1 VRHRNPGPLESR
13 SLLLKTEIRLAG
25 TGGQGVILASII
37 LAEAAG
43 VHEGRYVVQTQSYGP
58 EARGGASRADVII
71 SDEPILYPKSRRLDV
86 LVCLSQQAAEK
97 YFDDL
102 KVQGTAIIDSFY
114 VRECPREGTIC
125 LPMTETARNELG
137 RELFTNIVMLGV
149 VAQVTRVVR
158 LDSLEKAVAHR
169 APPKTL
175 EINKQALAL
184 GWELSARRAKVE
196 AGS

>member
-1 VRHRNPGPLESR
+1 M
-13 SLLLKTEIRLAG
+13 KTEIRLAG
-25 TGGQGVILASII
+25 TGGQGVILASVI

-43 VHEGRYVVQTQSYGP
+43 VHEGRHVVQTQSYGP

-71 SDEPILYPKSRRLDV
+71 ADEPILYPKSRRLDV

-102 KVQGTAIIDSFY
+102 KVHGMAIIDSFY
-114 VRECPREGTIC
+114 VRECPREGAIC

-137 RELFTNIVMLGV
+137 RELYTNIVMLG
-149 VAQVTRVVR
+149 ALARVTRAVK
-158 LDSLEKAVAHR
+158 LESLEKSVANR
-169 APPKTL
+169 VPVKALDLNRK
-175 EINKQALAL
+175 ALAL
-184 GWELSARRAKVE
+184 GWELGARRMKSE

>member
-1 VRHRNPGPLESR
+1 M
-13 SLLLKTEIRLAG
+13 KTEIRLAG
-25 TGGQGVILASII
+25 TGGQGLILASVI

-102 KVQGTAIIDSFY
+102 KVHGTAIIDSYY
-114 VRECPREGTIC
+114 VRECPREGAIC

-137 RELFTNIVMLGV
+137 RELFTNIVMLGA
-149 VAQVTRVVR
+149 VAQVTRLVR
-158 LDSLEKAVAHR
+158 LESLGKAVSHR
-169 APPKTL
+169 APAKTL
-175 EINKQALAL
+175 EMNKKALAL
-184 GWELSARRAKVE
+184 GFELAARRAKSEV
-196 AGS
+196 GS